1 MTHVI
6 SLFIKR
12 LMVLVLDNLKCHNSN
27 ILRHGHVYH
36 GSLCMVLYIA
46 HVWRMISCEGV
57 LKVSSNHCTL
67 RSWTFDLL
75 NLFRTVASHIKEVIR
90 RIYTCIVNSC

>member
-1 MTHVI
+1 M
-6 SLFIKR
+6 R
-12 LMVLVLDNLKCHNSN
+12 
-27 ILRHGHVYH
+27 
-36 GSLCMVLYIA
+36 
-46 HVWRMISCEGV
+46 GV

-75 NLFRTVASHIKEVIR
+75 NLFRTVASHIQEVIR